1 MGYTLEK
8 SRGEQDDSSNRGNG
22 FIGSCLIKKLNRQG
36 ETDIYISDECNEKEN
51 LKNLEGAKF
60 IECIPPDNLIEWLK
74 VNVEK
79 IGIIVHLGGC
89 SATDQVD
96 VDYLNRTN
104 YEFTR
109 ELYTIANN
117 NKIKFIYASSA
128 TTYGDGEEG
137 FSDKLSPEELN
148 KLRPSSKY
156 GESKHQG
163 DLYIVNDKNLQ
174 RENIIGLKL
183 FNVYGPNEYHKEG
196 MASSV
201 MRMYNQF
208 RREGIVEVLDPGNE
222 RRIQRDFVYIKDVLE
237 VIEFFMKNNVESGL
251 YNVGSGV
258 SRSFGDIAKL
268 VVRTARGQVDPEEV
282 IVKKTMPEEMRRR
295 YQYYTCANLEK
306 LREAGYR
313 KEFYS
318 LEEGVE
324 DYIVNYLK
332 QGMYY

>member
-1 MGYTLEK
+1 MILITG
-8 SRGEQDDSSNRGNG
+8 GNG

-36 ETDIYISDECNEKEN
+36 EREIYISDECIEKHSLE
-51 LKNLEGAKF
+51 NLEGAEF
-60 IECIPPDNLIEWLK
+60 IDCIPPDNLIEWLK
-74 VNVEK
+74 VNVER

-96 VDYLNRTN
+96 IDYLTRTN

-109 ELYTIANN
+109 ELYTIANT

-137 FSDKLSPEELN
+137 FSDNLSSEELN
-148 KLRPSSKY
+148 KLMPSNKY
-156 GESKHQG
+156 GESKHLG
-163 DLYIVNDKNLQ
+163 DLYIVNDENLQ
-174 RENIIGLKL
+174 WENIIGLKF
-183 FNVYGPNEYHKEG
+183 FNVYGPNEYHKGE
-196 MASSV
+196 MASAV

-208 RREGIVEVLDPGNE
+208 RKDGIVEVLDPGDE

-237 VIEFFMKNNVESGL
+237 VIEFFMKNNVRSGL

-258 SRSFGDIAKL
+258 SRSFEDIAKL
-268 VVRTARGQVDPEEV
+268 VVRTAGGQIEPEEV
-282 IVKKTMPEEMRRR
+282 IVKKAMSEEMRRR

-306 LREAGYR
+306 LREAGYGR
-313 KEFYS
+313 KFCS

-324 DYIVNYLK
+324 DYIVNYLRY
-332 QGMYY
+332 GRYY